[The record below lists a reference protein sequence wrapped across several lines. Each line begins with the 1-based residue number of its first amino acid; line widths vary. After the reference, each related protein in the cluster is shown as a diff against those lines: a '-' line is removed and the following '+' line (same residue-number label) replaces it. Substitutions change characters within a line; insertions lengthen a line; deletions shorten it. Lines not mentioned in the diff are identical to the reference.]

1 MKGKLSIDIIKQA
14 ILNEVEG
21 YQFYKLYAEKVN
33 NEDVARTFMTIA
45 DEELTH
51 IEFLRKLTENTPEEN
66 LELATI
72 EAPAPGIFKFTSL
85 TPDELSLAV
94 SAFSIAMKMEE
105 ESQLFYDEAAK
116 MTDREDERALLIMLR
131 DWEIHHRDSF
141 KKQYDLLR
149 EEWWADNSYAPF

>member
-1 MKGKLSIDIIKQA
+1 MVGKLNIDIIKQA

-33 NEDVARTFMTIA
+33 HEDVAKTFMNIA
-45 DEELTH
+45 DEELQH
-51 IEFLRKLTENTPEEN
+51 IEFLRKLTANTPDEN
-66 LELATI
+66 LELATM
-72 EAPAPGIFKFTSL
+72 EVPAPGIFKFTSL

-116 MTDREDERALLIMLR
+116 NSEREDEKALFIMLR
-131 DWEIHHRDSF
+131 DWEISHRDSF

-149 EEWWADNSYAPF
+149 DEWWADNSYAPF

>member
-1 MKGKLSIDIIKQA
+1 MKEQLNIDIIKQA

-33 NEDVARTFMTIA
+33 NEEVAKTFMTIA

-51 IEFLRKLTENTPEEN
+51 IEFLRKLTANTQEEN
-66 LELATI
+66 LDMATSDV
-72 EAPAPGIFKFTSL
+72 PAPGIFKFSSL

-105 ESQLFYDEAAK
+105 EAQLFYDEAAK
-116 MTDREDERALLIMLR
+116 AAERKDEKALFIMLR
-131 DWEIHHRDSF
+131 DWEIQHRDSF
-141 KKQYDLLR
+141 KAQYDLLR
-149 EEWWADNSYAPF
+149 EEWWQDNSFAPF